1 MKKDYKHLGL
11 ALKEK
16 NATVIIVVYG
26 HHLGGYRKRE
36 KKVRNSNGKD
46 ESGMRVN
53 LLQKE
58 G

>member
-1 MKKDYKHLGL
+1 MKKDYKYLGL
-11 ALKEK
+11 ALKK

-26 HHLGGYRKRE
+26 HHLRGYRKRE
-36 KKVRNSNGKD
+36 KKVRNSNGED

-53 LLQKE
+53 LLQNE